1 MYNNK
6 TNSTR
11 KESYK
16 YNKPFN
22 NKKRQNASHYQ
33 HNKYNKY
40 KSRHTNSDSFSQNLY
55 EYDSNTFYKKD
66 SKKIKK
72 LKKRLNW
79 SKWAILNK
87 WRRSR
92 N

>member
-22 NKKRQNASHYQ
+22 NKKRQNASHCQ

-40 KSRHTNSDSFSQNLY
+40 
-55 EYDSNTFYKKD
+55 
-66 SKKIKK
+66 
-72 LKKRLNW
+72 
-79 SKWAILNK
+79 
-87 WRRSR
+87 
-92 N
+92 

>member
-40 KSRHTNSDSFSQNLY
+40 KSRHSNSQNLY

-87 WRRSR
+87 WRRPR

>member
-33 HNKYNKY
+33 YNKYNKY
-40 KSRHTNSDSFSQNLY
+40 KSRYSNSDSFSKVIQSVTVCCFLC
-55 EYDSNTFYKKD
+55 
-66 SKKIKK
+66 
-72 LKKRLNW
+72 R
-79 SKWAILNK
+79 
-87 WRRSR
+87 
-92 N
+92 